1 MRSNAD
7 ALWALWD
14 AWSAGRTQD
23 VLALLHPDVEW
34 SPAPDEPALHGRAA
48 VAAWLEAQKA
58 SLKSVTVTLE
68 HAEDAGPGVAVARG
82 RATGFD
88 YGGGR
93 RADVRATLVAEY
105 EGALLVRGRAFADDE
120 QLRGYLASRA
130 AG

>member
-7 ALWALWD
+7 ALWELWD
-14 AWSAGRTQD
+14 AWSAGRARE

-34 SPAPDEPALHGRAA
+34 SPAPDAPVLHGREA
-48 VAAWLEAQKA
+48 VAAWLEALRA

-68 HAEDAGPGVAVARG
+68 QAEDAGPGVVVARG
-82 RATGFD
+82 SATGFD
-88 YGGGR
+88 YGGGP

-105 EGALLVRGRAFADDE
+105 EGGLLVRGRTFTDDE

>member
-7 ALWALWD
+7 ALWALWE
-14 AWSAGRTQD
+14 AWSAGRTPE

-34 SPAPDEPALHGRAA
+34 SPALDEPVLHGREA
-48 VAAWLEAQKA
+48 VAAWLDALRV

-68 HAEDAGPGVAVARG
+68 QAEDAGPGMAVARG
-82 RATGFD
+82 SATGFD

-93 RADVRATLVAEY
+93 RVDVRATLVAEY
-105 EGALLVRGRAFADDE
+105 ESGLLVRGRAFTDDE

>member
-7 ALWALWD
+7 ALWTLWE
-14 AWSAGRTQD
+14 AWSGGRMPE
-23 VLALLHPDVEW
+23 VLELLHPDVEW
-34 SPAPDEPALHGRAA
+34 SPGPDEPALHGREA
-48 VAAWLEAQKA
+48 VAAWLEALRA

-68 HAEDAGPGVAVARG
+68 QAEDAGPGVVVARG
-82 RATGFD
+82 SATGFD

-105 EGALLVRGRAFADDE
+105 DGGLLLRGRAFADDE

-130 AG
+130 EG